1 MVSVPTDDRRE
12 DGCRNQDAS
21 AVAAIAVTGLDIEIT
36 DDQVYNK
43 ISWRILPLLFAG
55 YVFAYLDRINIGFAS
70 LQMKADLGFD
80 DATYG
85 LAAGIFFI
93 GYIICEVPSNLLLQR
108 VGARLT
114 MTRIMVC
121 WGVVSCCM
129 LLVRSAQSFYALRLL
144 LGVFEAG
151 FSPGVLLYLTLW
163 YPQRRIGQMTAL
175 FLSGSTVAGLVGAP
189 VSGLVIDHM
198 NDTLSLRSWQW
209 LFLLEG
215 LPSIAL
221 GVAAFLLL
229 ADTPQSAPWLTSD
242 EKRRLI
248 GALPPRGGVH
258 VREGF
263 REALCDTNVYAFA
276 VAWFGIA
283 CGVYA
288 VAFWMPV
295 MLRSAGVVTASHIG
309 FWSTI
314 PYGASA
320 FGMIFLSRHSDRSG
334 ERRWHAATCTFA
346 GALALAMI
354 PHVGQSPVLAVAA
367 ITVASV
373 ALFAS
378 IPVLLA
384 MPMTVLSANAA
395 PSGIALIN
403 CIGVTG
409 GFLSPYMLGWVKTTS
424 GNLDNGLYGI
434 CILLVISTGTILFLV
449 DRPTAQSSNRDP
461 ASLPPSRQ

>member
-1 MVSVPTDDRRE
+1 MDLDKAAVAIPVTRLTDD
-12 DGCRNQDAS
+12 
-21 AVAAIAVTGLDIEIT
+21 VVTDPL
-36 DDQVYNK
+36 YRK

-55 YVFAYLDRINIGFAS
+55 YAFAYLDRINIGFAA

-80 DATYG
+80 DAVYG

-93 GYIICEVPSNLLLQR
+93 GYIICEVPSNLLLQK

-121 WGVVSCCM
+121 WGAVSCCM
-129 LLVRSAQSFYALRLL
+129 LFVTSAYSFYALRVL

-151 FSPGVLLYLTLW
+151 FSPGVMLYLTFW

-175 FLSGSTVAGLVGAP
+175 FLSGSTIAGLVGAP
-189 VSGLVIDHM
+189 VSGFIMDNM
-198 NDTLSLRSWQW
+198 NDILGLRNWQW

-215 LPSIAL
+215 IPSIAL

-229 ADTPQSAPWLTSD
+229 ADTPQSSPWLTPE
-242 EKRRLI
+242 EKRRLV
-248 GALPPRGGVH
+248 GELPPRGIVH
-258 VREGF
+258 VRGGF
-263 REALCDTNVYAFA
+263 REALCDRNVYAIA
-276 VAWFGIA
+276 AAWFGIA
-283 CGVYA
+283 CGIYA

-295 MLRSAGVVTASHIG
+295 MLRSAGVATASQIG
-309 FWSTI
+309 LWSII

-320 FGMIFLSRHSDRSG
+320 VGMVLLSRHSDRSG
-334 ERRWHAATCTFA
+334 ERRWHAATCTFV
-346 GALALAMI
+346 GAVALAMI
-354 PHVGQSPVLAVAA
+354 PHAGQSPALAVSA

-384 MPMTVLSANAA
+384 MPMTLLSTSAA

-409 GFLSPYMLGWVKTTS
+409 GFLSPYLLGWVKTIS
-424 GNLDNGLYGI
+424 GSLDYGLYGI
-434 CILLVISTGTILFLV
+434 CILLMIATAIILCFVNSSTIEYP
-449 DRPTAQSSNRDP
+449 DRSDASIPSSH
-461 ASLPPSRQ
+461 